1 MKKISDKYN
10 EACIKV
16 FDMLKLLSNG
26 TAKYRDIIELFN
38 GSEKSDNAG
47 ANVILNKYLN
57 TLKIF
62 GINIYKS
69 KNIYY
74 LQNSIFSINLDNN
87 DIKMLK
93 KLKNASGILHNIKQ
107 KENFERFIKDIE
119 LRLTRAAKETLYS
132 GSFEDADSIN
142 YEYVEKY
149 KTLITRLENCCFENQ
164 KLELDFTLDYKNYKV
179 LCEPKEIIYKN
190 QKAYLSVF
198 NHLSRQVFDVPI
210 DAITEV
216 KQLPVLSKIK
226 ETSATVVYKIKD
238 DLAKSYQLKEW
249 ETCDGRFDEQ
259 GWLTIVNHNEDFDEL
274 LKRLMRYG
282 SNCIVVSPKT
292 FRESM
297 IEAIDDTL
305 KNYK

>member
-93 KLKNASGILHNIKQ
+93 KLKNALGILHNIKQ